1 MEYRQPD
8 RHFQPRAAAP
18 LEVASD
24 GASGPR
30 QGAPK
35 ADAAPDRQQ
44 TLVLEEFVRFCRRR
58 RRVGWP
64 ELYDEMCAV
73 AARNTFRGW
82 GLVELGERGIGFT
95 LSDMPHLAAVVEQ
108 VVRAERAAERAG
120 ATGGGTVTEGD
131 GAEGP
136 GATRTR
142 VDRAA
147 NLELRA
153 AS

>member
-1 MEYRQPD
+1 MGYRQPD
-8 RHFQPRAAAP
+8 RHFQPSPTAP
-18 LEVASD
+18 MEVASD
-24 GASGPR
+24 GASGPDP
-30 QGAPK
+30 GVPT
-35 ADAAPDRQQ
+35 ADAPPDREQ

-73 AARNTFRGW
+73 AARTTFRGW

-95 LSDMPHLAAVVEQ
+95 LSDMPRLAAVVEQ
-108 VVRAERAAERAG
+108 VVRAERTAERAG
-120 ATGGGTVTEGD
+120 ASGVGPVAEGD

-136 GATRTR
+136 GAPRAR

-147 NLELRA
+147 SLELRA